1 VYLPFM
7 EGPRELGV
15 DAFRWRLGVRPLD
28 LDDWIELGDGAE
40 ELIAEKARICADHHD
55 TVFVA
60 LDDVRD
66 EAQEVADA
74 IVEHLGRRFPERSPA
89 VLDADLHPLD
99 AAARLV
105 PEDLILLIER
115 DGRRVFG
122 AGSVCFPNRW
132 DLRSKLGRTMPEVHA
147 PVDRLNDHL
156 AEPIERFFD
165 RLTPERGFWRLGWGV
180 IDTADAYTPTD
191 GTGAPRPVQP
201 TPDQLYLRV
210 ERETIRRF
218 PRTGVILFTI
228 RTFVRPIPAVVAG
241 EPSVAQR
248 LAASIDGLPDDVRD
262 YKDLAGVADDL
273 TTFLRAAVDNSER
286 LDMV

>member
-1 VYLPFM
+1 
-7 EGPRELGV
+7 
-15 DAFRWRLGVRPLD
+15 
-28 LDDWIELGDGAE
+28 
-40 ELIAEKARICADHHD
+40 
-55 TVFVA
+55 
-60 LDDVRD
+60 
-66 EAQEVADA
+66 
-74 IVEHLGRRFPERSPA
+74 
-89 VLDADLHPLD
+89 
-99 AAARLV
+99 
-105 PEDLILLIER
+105 
-115 DGRRVFG
+115 
-122 AGSVCFPNRW
+122 
-132 DLRSKLGRTMPEVHA
+132 MPEVHA